1 MSSKH
6 TPGPWGLDQDAH
18 RHDPG
23 FYGGEEGYH
32 RINIPG
38 VTDITGFCGDAN
50 AHLIKA
56 APDLYEALLDAET
69 YFDDRADVVD
79 GDYGEPA
86 PNNEMTLLTTIR
98 AALARAKGAQS

>member
-1 MSSKH
+1 MGCGMSKH
-6 TPGPWGLDQDAH
+6 TPGPWGLDKDAH

-56 APDLYEALLDAET
+56 APDLYEALEELLAMRSKCFIPNE
-69 YFDDRADVVD
+69 
-79 GDYGEPA
+79 GDWWDNKA
-86 PNNEMTLLTTIR
+86 R
-98 AALARAKGAQS
+98 AALARAKGEQS